1 MVWQTKN
8 QTSHQMKS
16 KASFHIHSTSRKHVE
31 TFAAPHES
39 ARSTS
44 AHSSVGATL
53 KASSPS
59 RFKPLPYSR
68 TSSALQTTP
77 IVSHIPPLCLYFSPS
92 TKIKVHPA
100 PAGALLLF
108 PLVISHLISS
118 LIVSPLSS
126 PSPTAT
132 HCTMLSPCQS
142 SWLREEAAPRRTC
155 ICRQLRVLWLIE

>member
-92 TKIKVHPA
+92 TIDQ
-100 PAGALLLF
+100 
-108 PLVISHLISS
+108 
-118 LIVSPLSS
+118 SS
-126 PSPTAT
+126 PSPGGRTFALSFGHLSSHLITHRISALLPLTDSHALHHALTLSKLMAERGGSTTA
-132 HCTMLSPCQS
+132 HVHLQS
-142 SWLREEAAPRRTC
+142 TSCPLAH
-155 ICRQLRVLWLIE
+155 